1 MSVTAVELLSQPWN
15 SLSLHALLIKQ
26 VRLSFPL
33 VIKNISLFRFWDP
46 FLRCVL
52 GMISLQQQ
60 RIIWTPSG
68 HPTVQLDFDTTWRQ
82 HRSPQVED
90 SAPQGCFL
98 PTSDAVGKPRWFPK
112 LQTSWP

>member
-33 VIKNISLFRFWDP
+33 AIKNISLFRFWDP

-98 PTSDAVGKPRWFPK
+98 PT
-112 LQTSWP
+112 